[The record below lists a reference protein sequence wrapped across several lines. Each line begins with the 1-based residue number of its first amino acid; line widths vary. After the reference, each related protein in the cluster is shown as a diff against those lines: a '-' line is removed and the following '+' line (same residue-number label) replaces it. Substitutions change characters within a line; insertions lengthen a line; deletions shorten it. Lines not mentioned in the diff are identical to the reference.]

1 MPSMTRATL
10 VSRIS
15 LLVNDPSDQRF
26 TAAQKQA
33 EIEKAQEQFVIDTRC
48 LKDVLAITVVDGTA
62 EYALPTDIFDVMRVA
77 HKGLKIES
85 VSAYEL
91 DLLYKSD
98 WSVTRG
104 TPTRYYIDLDPN
116 NKKIHFFPI
125 PQAADAGANM
135 TMEYLKIPPALS
147 ADGSIPLDGHTLL
160 TPYHDAIAYWAAA
173 SLLNILPD
181 QSALVMISQ
190 YENKYIKYVD
200 ACIENFDSMGRQRP
214 LNIYRGRNPYD
225 IGK

>member
-1 MPSMTRATL
+1 
-10 VSRIS
+10 
-15 LLVNDPSDQRF
+15 
-26 TAAQKQA
+26 
-33 EIEKAQEQFVIDTRC
+33 
-48 LKDVLAITVVDGTA
+48 
-62 EYALPTDIFDVMRVA
+62 MRVA

-214 LNIYRGRNPYD
+214 LNIYREIRLGALYFLQLFFYSRFLLFWRKTLLLEG
-225 IGK
+225 IGEGLIIERIQPILPFFQFLTMMPSLHRMLTFLMIAQQYG